1 MAKTERTA
9 RAADAADAPGS
20 RIGRIPVGRSLLAV
34 GAGFLLFV
42 VMLLLPPPAG
52 MSETAWTVAAVAIL
66 MAAWWVT
73 EALPLAATA
82 LIPIV
87 AFPLLGVATSRE
99 AATPYADPL
108 IFLFLGG
115 FVLGLGLQRWNLH
128 RRIALTIISWV
139 GTQPARLVGG
149 FMLATAFLSMWVSNT
164 ATAVMM
170 LPVALS
176 VIALLQNDRSSDAR
190 GDADGALA
198 AGRRNFAVSLL
209 LAVAYGASI
218 GGLATLIGTPPNAL
232 LAAYMARTYQVEIGF
247 AQWMMV
253 GVPLVLV
260 MLALTWALLTQVVF
274 RTPAGAIKGAMS
286 AVGSEIASLGPMS
299 RPEKLVGMVF
309 VATAAAWILRPLLS
323 DFIPGLD
330 DTVIAMASALLLFL
344 IPSGSDRGGFLMD
357 WDTAR
362 GIPWGVLL
370 LFGGGLSLAS
380 AISDSGLAE
389 WLGQTLGLLGSWPV
403 ILVMLVATLAVIFL
417 TELTSNTATAA
428 AFLPLVGSVAVGIG
442 MDPFMLTMPV
452 ALAASCAFMLPV
464 ATPPNAIVYGSG
476 NLTVADM
483 AKAGFYLNLI
493 STLLITGLTYLAVG
507 TLFSVA

>member
-1 MAKTERTA
+1 MATSEGTA
-9 RAADAADAPGS
+9 NADSADDD
-20 RIGRIPVGRSLLAV
+20 RIGKTPVGRPLL
-34 GAGFLLFV
+34 GITTGFLLFA
-42 VMLLLPPPAG
+42 VMLMLPAPTG
-52 MSETAWTVAAVAIL
+52 MSEPAWTVAAVAVL

-73 EALPLAATA
+73 EALPLAATS
-82 LIPIV
+82 LVPLV
-87 AFPLLGVATSRE
+87 TFPLLGVATPRE
-99 AATPYADPL
+99 AAVPYADPL

-176 VIALLQNDRSSDAR
+176 VIALVERDRSA
-190 GDADGALA
+190 GGQAPGHAV
-198 AGRRNFAVSLL
+198 GRRNFAVSLL

-232 LAAYMARTYQVEIGF
+232 LAAYMARTYQVQIGF
-247 AQWMMV
+247 AQWMVV
-253 GVPLVLV
+253 GVPLVVV
-260 MLALTWALLTQVVF
+260 MLGLAWLLLTQVVF

-286 AVGSEIASLGPMS
+286 AVSGEIANQGPMT

-309 VATAAAWILRPLLS
+309 VVTAAAWILRPLLS
-323 DFIPGLD
+323 GVVPGID
-330 DTVIAMASALLLFL
+330 DTVIAIASALLLFV
-344 IPSGSDRGGFLMD
+344 IPSGSDKGGFLMD

-362 GIPWGVLL
+362 KLPWGVLL

-389 WLGQTLGLLGSWPV
+389 WLGQMLGLLGSWPV

-442 MDPFMLTMPV
+442 LDPFMLTVPV

-483 AKAGFYLNLI
+483 AKAGVYLNLI
-493 STLLITGLTYLAVG
+493 STVLITGLTYLAVG
-507 TLFSVA
+507 TLFRVG

>member
-1 MAKTERTA
+1 MGITT
-9 RAADAADAPGS
+9 
-20 RIGRIPVGRSLLAV
+20 
-34 GAGFLLFV
+34 GFLLFA
-42 VMLLLPPPAG
+42 VMLMLPAPAG
-52 MSETAWTVAAVAIL
+52 MSEPAWTVAAVAVL

-73 EALPLAATA
+73 EALPLAATS
-82 LIPIV
+82 LVPLV
-87 AFPLLGVATSRE
+87 AFPLLGVATPRE
-99 AATPYADPL
+99 AAVPYADPL

-139 GTQPARLVGG
+139 GTQPSRLVGG

-176 VIALLQNDRSSDAR
+176 VIALIERDRSA
-190 GDADGALA
+190 GGQAPEHAV
-198 AGRRNFAVSLL
+198 GRRNFAVSLL

-232 LAAYMARTYQVEIGF
+232 LAAYMARTYQVQIGF
-247 AQWMMV
+247 AQWMVV
-253 GVPLVLV
+253 GVPLVVV
-260 MLALTWALLTQVVF
+260 MLGLAWLLLTQVVF

-286 AVGSEIASLGPMS
+286 AVSGEIAGQGPMT
-299 RPEKLVGMVF
+299 RPEKLVGLVF
-309 VATAAAWILRPLLS
+309 IVTAAAWILRPLLS
-323 DFIPGLD
+323 GVVPGID
-330 DTVIAMASALLLFL
+330 DTVIAIASALLLFV
-344 IPSGSDRGGFLMD
+344 IPSGSDKGGFLMD

-362 GIPWGVLL
+362 KLPWGVLL

-389 WLGQTLGLLGSWPV
+389 WLGQMLGLLGSWPV

-442 MDPFMLTMPV
+442 LDPFMLTVPV

-483 AKAGFYLNLI
+483 AKAGVYLNLI
-493 STLLITGLTYLAVG
+493 STVLITGLTYLAVG
-507 TLFSVA
+507 TLFRVG